1 MLKEGLVERRM
12 WAVLAGFWL
21 LTITGCAGKG
31 DMVALNLR
39 ATLPAEA
46 PGVKLPADTIV
57 VVADFEDGRPNKQR
71 VGARAHQNGGETVFN
86 VPGGKV
92 GAAVAQVVTDYLKK
106 RGWRVELARPVS
118 GTAPDNG
125 PHVTISGKVL
135 DLSANAVSAFGSTK
149 ITASAKTV
157 IEAVNAEDGS
167 IVRMT
172 LNGAGTQTVVVFDE
186 DDAASLLSAALSES
200 LEKFVME
207 AKIEKKM
214 LRLKP

>member
-1 MLKEGLVERRM
+1 MRTGVIVAGL
-12 WAVLAGFWL
+12 WL
-21 LTITGCAGKG
+21 LTLTGCAGKG
-31 DMVALNLR
+31 ELVALNLH
-39 ATLPAEA
+39 AIPLVEA
-46 PGVKLPADTIV
+46 PKMQISTDTIV
-57 VVADFEDGRPNKQR
+57 VVADFDDARPNKER
-71 VGARAHQNGGETVFN
+71 LGARSHRGGGETLFN

-118 GTAPDNG
+118 GTGPDGG
-125 PHVTISGKVL
+125 PHVTIAGKVVE
-135 DLSANAVSAFGSTK
+135 LSANAASTFGSTK

-172 LNGAGTQTVVVFDE
+172 LSGAGSQTVVWFDA

-200 LEKFVME
+200 LEKFVAE
-207 AKIEKKM
+207 TKIEKKM
-214 LRLKP
+214 LRLK